1 MKLNKFN
8 LTAVA
13 LAVSVASFAGMPAT
27 ASADVSASLGV
38 SNMYLWRGQNIS
50 NPSPA
55 VSGSLDYGVS
65 GFYAGIWGSSEGP
78 FDGSSEIDLYLG
90 YGMSFGDFGFDVS
103 YYKYLYPGAVD
114 GVTGDECSL
123 GDCDLSDAVVSLSY
137 GPVALTGYFGVE
149 SGSTKDKYYTLS
161 GDIGKFTLLYGKY
174 EGGTGNGGV
183 AEGMDY
189 SHVQVSYAF
198 NDELSFTV
206 SKASDDGY
214 GTGTNSASGVFTTNP
229 LFQVSYSKSFDLK

>member
-27 ASADVSASLGV
+27 ASAEVSASLGI

-55 VSGSLDYGVS
+55 VSGSIDYSAKG

-78 FDGSSEIDLYLG
+78 FDGSSEIDLYAG
-90 YGMSFGDFGFDVS
+90 YGSSIGDFGYDVS
-103 YYKYLYPGAVD
+103 YYKYLYPGATAGAV
-114 GVTGDECSL
+114 ECDL
-123 GDCDLSDAVVSLSY
+123 GDCDLSDVVVSLSY

-174 EGGTGNGGV
+174 EGQNA
-183 AEGMDY
+183 AEGLDY

-206 SKASDDGY
+206 SKASEDGY
-214 GTGTNSASGVFTTNP
+214 GTGPSSASGVFTENP
-229 LFQVSYSKSFDLK
+229 LFQVSYSKSFDMK